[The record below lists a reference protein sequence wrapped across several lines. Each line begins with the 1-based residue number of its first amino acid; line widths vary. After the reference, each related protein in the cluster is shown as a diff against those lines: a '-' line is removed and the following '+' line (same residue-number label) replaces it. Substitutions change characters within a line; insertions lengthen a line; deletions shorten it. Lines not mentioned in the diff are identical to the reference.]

1 MKTRLNNLDT
11 DARQSRQTG
20 RNINILSLVGVEL
33 RKTRRSGIQW
43 ILLAADIILW
53 MPSILNAHF
62 NFGMQAEG
70 ISPEHNF
77 LIQGFMGMAWFMFPA
92 SMIVVTVLLT
102 QTERSN
108 HGILKMLAL
117 PVSTTR
123 LCLAKFLVL
132 LSLAGAQMLMSA
144 GMYFV
149 SAAIASHTQNYPFML
164 PPLFVL
170 REAGLMY
177 LAAVPMLAFFW
188 LLSVCI
194 QTPVFSMG
202 MGLASIVPS
211 VLIIN
216 TKLWLTYPMAYPFF
230 VITAEYGK
238 LATILETA
246 QVELFPWIPVAIG
259 ITVVCLA
266 ASCLCFG
273 RAERK

>member
-1 MKTRLNNLDT
+1 MNF
-11 DARQSRQTG
+11 
-20 RNINILSLVGVEL
+20 LSLVKVEFH
-33 RKTRRSGIQW
+33 KIRRSGITL
-43 ILLAADIILW
+43 ILLISVIILW
-53 MPSILNAHF
+53 IPSILNAHM
-62 NFGMQAEG
+62 NFGMQAQG

-77 LIQGFMGMAWFMFPA
+77 LIQGFMAMAWFIFPA
-92 SMIVVTVLLT
+92 SMIVGTVLLV

-117 PVSTTR
+117 PVSTAW

-132 LSLAGAQMLMSA
+132 LSLAGVQMLMSV

-170 REAGLMY
+170 REAGLML
-177 LAAVPMLAFFW
+177 LASIPMLAFFW
-188 LLSVCI
+188 LLSVCF
-194 QTPVFSMG
+194 QTPVFSVG

-216 TKLWLTYPMAYPFF
+216 TRLWFVYPMSYPFF
-230 VITAEYGK
+230 VIVAEYGK
-238 LATILETA
+238 LAALMETA
-246 QVELFPWIPVAIG
+246 QVKLLPWLPVAVG
-259 ITVVCLA
+259 ITALCLTV
-266 ASCLCFG
+266 SCLCFG